1 MMRTWSGSRLVRWV
15 AASLALAIG
24 ASVAITAEE
33 SGSKDAKSKA
43 TATDGKVGSDVK
55 SAGKKKREDFTT
67 GSSDVLISFINEQI
81 RQGWTDNEIE
91 PSEVAG
97 DGEWIRRV
105 YLDIVGH
112 VPPMEEIEKFL
123 NDKDKAK
130 RSKLIDKL
138 LDDPAYVRHWTNVW
152 TNLTIGQQAPQR
164 VSRKGME
171 KFLREAFTK
180 NRPWNDVV
188 LDIVSAEGH
197 FEENGAVNFLLAQ
210 MVMPDDGV
218 LATAKTTRLFM
229 GMQVQCTQCHNHPFN
244 DWQQRQFWEFNNFFR
259 QLQKED
265 HRKYDVKAGRMVDD
279 YSELKRR
286 DGVADHVTYE
296 KRNGLIEAA
305 YPRYFGKDVVDE
317 VAKKDK
323 DGWDVNRREVLG
335 KLMIDGEKSLV
346 ALAMVNRMWSQ
357 FFGYGITKPVDD
369 MGPHNPASHP
379 DLLDRL
385 GGDFVKSRYDVKQL
399 VRWICNSEA
408 YNLTSQASKA
418 NEEKDNPAA
427 GTSAM
432 FSHVY
437 LKSMSAEQLYDS
449 LIVATNAHKSGRSS
463 YEQAEDKKRV
473 WLRQFVI
480 AFGTDEGDES
490 TTFNG
495 SIPQALMMMN
505 GDLVKDAISAQKGS
519 FLNTILAETPKDTD
533 RIRRLYLAALGRAPN
548 PKEAK
553 GAQDLLRVNSDKL
566 AAYQDMFWALLNS
579 NEFIFIH

>member
-1 MMRTWSGSRLVRWV
+1 MMRTWSGSRLVRWG
-15 AASLALAIG
+15 AASLAVAIS

-33 SGSKDAKSKA
+33 SGSKDTKSKA
-43 TATDGKVGSDVK
+43 VAADAKP
-55 SAGKKKREDFTT
+55 AGKKREEFTT

-81 RQGWTDNEIE
+81 RQGWVDNEIE
-91 PSEVAG
+91 PSEIAG

-123 NDKDKAK
+123 ADKDKAK
-130 RSKLIDKL
+130 RSKLVDKL

-152 TNLTIGQQAPQR
+152 ANLMIGQQTPQR

-180 NRPWNDVV
+180 NRPWNEVV
-188 LDIVSAEGH
+188 IDIVSAEGH

-265 HRKYDVKAGRMVDD
+265 HRKYDPKAGRMVDD

-317 VAKKDK
+317 VAQKDK
-323 DGWDVNRREVLG
+323 DGWDVNRREVLA
-335 KLMIDGEKSLV
+335 KLMTDGEKSLV

-369 MGPHNPASHP
+369 MGPHNPPSHP
-379 DLLDRL
+379 ELLERL
-385 GGDFVKSRYDVKQL
+385 GSEFVKSRYDVKQL
-399 VRWICNSEA
+399 IRWICNSEA

-427 GTSAM
+427 GTTAM

-463 YEQAEDKKRV
+463 WEQAEDKKRQ

-519 FLNTILAETPKDTD
+519 FLNTILAETPKDPD
-533 RIRRLYLAALGRAPN
+533 RVRRLYFAALGRAPS
-548 PKEAK
+548 PQEAK
-553 GAQDLLRVNSDKL
+553 KAQDMLRTSPDKL

>member
-1 MMRTWSGSRLVRWV
+1 MMRTWSGSRLVRWGV
-15 AASLALAIG
+15 AALALAVS

-43 TATDGKVGSDVK
+43 TSADVK
-55 SAGKKKREDFTT
+55 AGSAAKPAGKKRDDFTT

-91 PSEVAG
+91 ASEVTG

-112 VPPMEEIEKFL
+112 VPPMEDVEKFL
-123 NDKDKAK
+123 ADKDKAK

-152 TNLTIGQQAPQR
+152 TNLMIGQQTPER

-180 NRPWNDVV
+180 NRPWNEVV
-188 LDIVSAEGH
+188 MDIVSAEGH
-197 FEENGAVNFLLAQ
+197 FEENGAVNYLLAQ
-210 MVMPDDGV
+210 MVMPDGGV

-244 DWQQRQFWEFNNFFR
+244 DWQQRQFWEFNNFFT
-259 QLQKED
+259 QLQKQD
-265 HRKYDVKAGRMVDD
+265 HQKYDVKAGRMVFD
-279 YSELKRR
+279 YAELKRR
-286 DGVADHVTYE
+286 DGVSDHVTYE
-296 KRNGLIEAA
+296 KRNGVIEAA
-305 YPRYFGKDVVDE
+305 YPRYFGKEVIDDV
-317 VAKKDK
+317 AQKDK
-323 DGWDVNRREVLG
+323 DGWDVNRREVLA
-335 KLMIDGEKSLV
+335 KLMTDGEKPLV

-379 DLLDRL
+379 ELLDRL
-385 GGDFVKSRYDVKQL
+385 GSEFVKSRYDVKQL
-399 VRWICNSEA
+399 VRWVCNSEA

-418 NEEKDNPAA
+418 NEEKDNPAS
-427 GTSAM
+427 GTTAM
-432 FSHVY
+432 FSHAY

-463 YEQAEDKKRV
+463 FEQAEDKKRV
-473 WLRQFVI
+473 WLRQFVV

-519 FLNTILAETPKDTD
+519 FLNTILSETPKDPD
-533 RIRRLYLAALGRAPN
+533 RVRRLYFTALGRAPSA
-548 PKEAK
+548 KESK
-553 GAQDLLRVNSDKL
+553 SAQDLLRVNSDKL